1 MPLFNT
7 EIYYCP
13 NRDCPHDDKMQ
24 QGEKCP
30 ECGTD
35 AKAFG
40 IRDATEL
47 KTTKKKREKITEK
60 IETGSA
66 QLLVTDEMTE
76 NEIKKRIL
84 EDMINLANHEAGTG
98 WMRLGTLL
106 SGNSTDQILG
116 AGLKALIDQNKI
128 IIRQNELMLRALQK
142 QQ

>member
-13 NRDCPHDDKMQ
+13 NRDCPHDEKMQ

-30 ECGTD
+30 ECGTE
-35 AKAFG
+35 AKGFG
-40 IRDATEL
+40 FRDATEL
-47 KTTKKKREKITEK
+47 KTAKKNRQKLNEK
-60 IETGSA
+60 IEKGSV
-66 QLLVTDEMTE
+66 QLLVTDGMTE
-76 NEIKKRIL
+76 DEIKKRIQ
-84 EDMINLANHEAGTG
+84 EDMLNLSMHEAGTG

-128 IIRQNELMLRALQK
+128 MIRQNELILRALQK